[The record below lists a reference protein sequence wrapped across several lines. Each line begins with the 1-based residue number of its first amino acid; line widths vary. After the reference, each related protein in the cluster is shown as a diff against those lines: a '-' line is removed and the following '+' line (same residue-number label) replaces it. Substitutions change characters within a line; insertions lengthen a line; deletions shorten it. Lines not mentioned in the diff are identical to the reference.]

1 MQIFVV
7 MERIALT
14 KEEQVGQLVEW
25 VIDSMDISEL
35 EGIVQEYLEEYYNSP
50 EGEEDFNTNYTEM
63 KKIQLLGDV
72 LEDTG
77 II

>member
-14 KEEQVGQLVEW
+14 KEEKIEELAEWIVE
-25 VIDSMDISEL
+25 SMDMSAL
-35 EGIVQEYLEEYYNSP
+35 ESYAREQLEEYYSSD
-50 EGEEDFNTNYTEM
+50 EGLDDFETNYTEM